1 MGLKNKS
8 PFESVDKNRR
18 RGYIEF
24 LLRTNEGTM
33 KKIKIALAAMAC
45 MCLMSSAGAEEA
57 EKEIA
62 LQNPMDCSNMGAD
75 MQQFASG
82 LNAMNKK
89 MFCGQFNAAQRS
101 TAMQYATQNDSTG
114 AMMTPDKAV
123 QKVAAENNMMPSSKS
138 PTGCPVK

>member
-1 MGLKNKS
+1 
-8 PFESVDKNRR
+8 
-18 RGYIEF
+18 
-24 LLRTNEGTM
+24 M
-33 KKIKIALAAMAC
+33 KKIKLVLAALTGL
-45 MCLMSSAGAEEA
+45 CLMGSVGAEEA

-62 LQNPMDCSNMGAD
+62 AQNPMDCSNMSAD
-75 MQQFASG
+75 MQQFASQ

-101 TAMQYATQNDSTG
+101 TAMQYASQQDSNG
-114 AMMTPDKAV
+114 NLMSADRAV

>member
-1 MGLKNKS
+1 MA
-8 PFESVDKNRR
+8 
-18 RGYIEF
+18 
-24 LLRTNEGTM
+24 M
-33 KKIKIALAAMAC
+33 KTVKIALAALAC

-75 MQQFASG
+75 LQQFASQ
-82 LNAMNKK
+82 LNATNKK

-101 TAMQYATQNDSTG
+101 TAMQYATQKDSTG
-114 AMMTPDKAV
+114 AMMSPDKAV
-123 QKVAAENNMMPSSKS
+123 QQVATENNMKPSSKT